1 MQTTTKLLVVII
13 ALLTLGGSIAWL
25 GDGPGGTPGRV
36 EASAVGVS
44 WQSHNGWTC
53 GKSCL
58 YGDHGD
64 HGGQSSTT
72 TTPTT
77 APPTTAPAPPT
88 TTTPTTAPAPP
99 TTTTP
104 TTAPA
109 PPTTTTPT
117 TAPPTGTTTSWWV
130 PALGNQPWQ
139 WEIDHPLDLSNATD
153 MGTGDTLPDGSPAPA
168 PVIYDIDGILNPAST
183 VAALHARGDHAV
195 CYIEVGSAGNYYT
208 AADEGIATS
217 YYAQLQAAGV
227 LGSKMSGYPESYLD
241 IRSAATVSIIESM
254 IAQQCKA
261 KGFDAVETD
270 IDESYGDS
278 TGFPLTQAIEEHYMT
293 TLANYMHSIGLGWF
307 IKNPDDTGDSYA
319 ADMEPLAD
327 AVLTEQ
333 CNEYSSCSLLSAY
346 EGHKAVFNAEYNLST
361 ANFCP
366 ADNAAGFNGAL
377 FPVDLTGARSPCR

>member
-104 TTAPA
+104 TTAP
-109 PPTTTTPT
+109 
-117 TAPPTGTTTSWWV
+117 PTGTTTSWWV

-139 WEIDHPLDLSNATD
+139 WEIDLS
-153 MGTGDTLPDGSPAPA
+153 L
-168 PVIYDIDGILNPAST
+168 IHI
-183 VAALHARGDHAV
+183 
-195 CYIEVGSAGNYYT
+195 
-208 AADEGIATS
+208 
-217 YYAQLQAAGV
+217 
-227 LGSKMSGYPESYLD
+227 
-241 IRSAATVSIIESM
+241 
-254 IAQQCKA
+254 
-261 KGFDAVETD
+261 
-270 IDESYGDS
+270 
-278 TGFPLTQAIEEHYMT
+278 
-293 TLANYMHSIGLGWF
+293 
-307 IKNPDDTGDSYA
+307 
-319 ADMEPLAD
+319 
-327 AVLTEQ
+327 
-333 CNEYSSCSLLSAY
+333 
-346 EGHKAVFNAEYNLST
+346 
-361 ANFCP
+361 
-366 ADNAAGFNGAL
+366 
-377 FPVDLTGARSPCR
+377 